1 MAPRAPRRSSA
12 PRKKKAI
19 TNRIPENL
27 PLIEECTPSICTHR
41 VFHFEHLFAL
51 SAAFIFV
58 FSVLFTISSASK
70 AQEFKAAIS
79 AEVLPLEM
87 YSTYKLKP
95 ENPWEAY
102 WKSLDPYTKLMIK
115 SGAGLAGVLIPLGA
129 ILWVQQ
135 RHVHRVL
142 PSPVTTVGPAKA

>member
-1 MAPRAPRRSSA
+1 MAPRAPRRSPA
-12 PRKKKAI
+12 PRRKKAAAK
-19 TNRIPENL
+19 NVPENL
-27 PLIEECTPSICTHR
+27 PLIEDCTPSVCSHR

-58 FSVLFTISSASK
+58 FSVLFTVSTASK
-70 AQEFKAAIS
+70 AQEFKTAIS

-95 ENPWEAY
+95 ENAWETY
-102 WKSLDPYTKLMIK
+102 WKSLDATTKLMIQ

-129 ILWVQQ
+129 ILWYQQ
-135 RHVHRVL
+135 RHVHKAL
-142 PSPVTTVGPAKA
+142 PSPVSIAGPAKA